1 MADADFDG
9 FGGSFSTTRTGG
21 SASLQRTLNW
31 VGGLSSVVLVVALG
45 VWGYKLAVRDVSG
58 VPVVQALDGPMRVA
72 PDNPGGE
79 VTDYQGLAVNQVAAA
94 GTAAPPADRLV
105 LAPRPV
111 ELALEDA
118 AGLAGQPVP
127 ELAPAA
133 APTLQMTAGPDVAL
147 AADPVTESADP
158 TEIAV
163 AAALAEAMAEDPGE
177 GVAVGVVASAPD
189 LATLEVP
196 VGAIARSPR
205 PVPRPAVR
213 AAAVAA
219 AGPEAG
225 PEAAIVP
232 LEIDATTLAAGTRLV
247 QFGAF
252 DSIDEAKA
260 EWTRL
265 QGTFGDLMA
274 GKAMVVQAAES
285 GGRTFFRLRAHGFAD
300 EAEARRFCSAFI
312 AENASCIPVAQR

>member
-1 MADADFDG
+1 
-9 FGGSFSTTRTGG
+9 
-21 SASLQRTLNW
+21 
-31 VGGLSSVVLVVALG
+31 
-45 VWGYKLAVRDVSG
+45 
-58 VPVVQALDGPMRVA
+58 
-72 PDNPGGE
+72 
-79 VTDYQGLAVNQVAAA
+79 
-94 GTAAPPADRLV
+94 
-105 LAPRPV
+105 
-111 ELALEDA
+111 
-118 AGLAGQPVP
+118 
-127 ELAPAA
+127 
-133 APTLQMTAGPDVAL
+133 
-147 AADPVTESADP
+147 
-158 TEIAV
+158 
-163 AAALAEAMAEDPGE
+163 MAEDPGE

-225 PEAAIVP
+225 PDSGPKAAIVP

-300 EAEARRFCSAFI
+300 EAEARRFCAAFI